1 MHLMTKQKQLHSV
14 DSGKQVHPIAVLGC
28 FALNCMFDLTDF
40 LSPAESASINCQLPR
55 FPDHLQHC
63 LITGPVRCGKT
74 SILLHYAYKLASK
87 GKRVLFICQK
97 AKIEQVP
104 PLLPAGVEGNDGAFS
119 NVHMRYLSTA
129 ADLQKI
135 AACLHLL
142 DELPEAI
149 IIDDLSSFIDA
160 RGPEHGGGDKRQKDA
175 ELVRTLAF
183 LHEATAYASKKLAA
197 APSVSGDPKCSCKL
211 VVTDPVTDGPQNL
224 QLMQRWLPLH
234 LMIRGSGPDFT
245 LSVVPQVLKANNL
258 PVTSAAQLCYHL
270 APYSAITLVD
280 VKPPVV
286 EVDTAT
292 TVMSQICP
300 TKSLIKGAGQPFQIW
315 AFGARE
321 IEVWLGAE
329 SPVPLFYIDC

>member
-1 MHLMTKQKQLHSV
+1 
-14 DSGKQVHPIAVLGC
+14 
-28 FALNCMFDLTDF
+28 MFDLKDF
-40 LSPAESASINCQLPR
+40 LSPAESAPIKCKIPS

-74 SILLHYAYKLASK
+74 SILLHYAYKLALK

-104 PLLPAGVEGNDGAFS
+104 PLLPPGVDGNNGAFS

-149 IIDDLSSFIDA
+149 IVDDLSSFIDA
-160 RGPEHGGGDKRQKDA
+160 RGPEHGAGDKRQRDA

-183 LHEATAYASKKLAA
+183 LHEATAYASKKLAGI
-197 APSVSGDPKCSCKL
+197 PCVSRNPACSCHL
-211 VVTDPVTDGPQNL
+211 LVTDPVTDGPQNL

-234 LMIRGSGPDFT
+234 LTIRGSGPDFT

-258 PVTSAAQLCYHL
+258 PMICAAQLCYQL
-270 APYSAITLVD
+270 APFSAITLMD

-292 TVMSQICP
+292 TVM
-300 TKSLIKGAGQPFQIW
+300 
-315 AFGARE
+315 
-321 IEVWLGAE
+321 
-329 SPVPLFYIDC
+329 